1 MKKVLKQSIS
11 IVMIATILAIAVT
24 LGSCKRREAL
34 DPTQVEQNYASGV
47 ALVLTK
53 CYYKI
58 NIGDE
63 GNAMYFSQPDSD
75 GDYIFETEVSDVKPI
90 VGTGTAFFIGSDGTL
105 ATNAHV
111 VRPKIDGRKVESNF
125 KQQMALLTRAYRDSI
140 DMYDRLAQTAHSLYM
155 GAPVGS
161 SEEDEYRR
169 VRDACREEIE
179 NFKNTISLLEVGA
192 ANIIFDVEPLT
203 EVAIAFND
211 TYVTNES
218 DFKSCVITDID
229 EENDLAIIQLKDKV
243 TPEGKYVFNIAKN
256 EDLEELVDDHGDKVD
271 VYDMPVGSKLYLI
284 GYNYGPTIASTST
297 GIKAQVT
304 SGEISQ
310 TGDKHHY
317 MYTIPTL
324 GGSSGSPVI
333 NEYGDIVAINF
344 AGLSSTQ
351 NFNYGIKAKHLRN
364 LID

>member
-1 MKKVLKQSIS
+1 MSVRAIVSLLTVALVLG
-11 IVMIATILAIAVT
+11 A
-24 LGSCKRREAL
+24 CKRREAL

-75 GDYIFETEVSDVKPI
+75 GDYIFESEVSDVKPI
-90 VGTGTAFFIGSDGTL
+90 IGTGTAFFISSDGTL

-111 VRPKIDGRKVESNF
+111 VRPKIDSRKVESNF
-125 KQQMALLTRAYRDSI
+125 KQQMAFLTRAYRDSI
-140 DMYDRLAQTAHSLYM
+140 DMYERLAQTAHSLYM

-161 SEEDEYRR
+161 SEENEYKR

-179 NFKNTISLLEVGA
+179 NFKNNISILEVGA
-192 ANIIFDVEPLT
+192 ANIIFDVEPVT
-203 EVAIAFND
+203 EVSVAFND

-243 TPEGKYVFNIAKN
+243 TPEGKYVFNIPTT
-256 EDLEELVDDHGDKVD
+256 ESLEELVDDNGDKVD
-271 VYDMPVGSKLYLI
+271 IYDMPVGSKLYLI

-333 NEYGDIVAINF
+333 NEYGDIVAVNF

-364 LID
+364 LIE